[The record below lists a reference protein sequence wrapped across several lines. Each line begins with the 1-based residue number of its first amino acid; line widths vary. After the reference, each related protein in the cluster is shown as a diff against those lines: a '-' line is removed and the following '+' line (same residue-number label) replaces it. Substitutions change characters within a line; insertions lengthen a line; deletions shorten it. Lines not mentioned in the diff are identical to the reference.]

1 MAELT
6 IFYDGGCPLCAAEM
20 NHLRK
25 LDSNDSIAYE
35 DIYADGFEGR
45 FPYIDLPQADRIL
58 HGELADGTII
68 YALDVT
74 YEAWALVGKRHWVA
88 ILRWPLFK
96 QVANLGYVF
105 FARYRRSISSLISG
119 QPRCDTC
126 TVDNEPK
133 P

>member
-1 MAELT
+1 M
-6 IFYDGGCPLCAAEM
+6 P
-20 NHLRK
+20 
-25 LDSNDSIAYE
+25 YE

>member
-45 FPYIDLPQADRIL
+45 S
-58 HGELADGTII
+58 I
-68 YALDVT
+68 Y
-74 YEAWALVGKRHWVA
+74 
-88 ILRWPLFK
+88 
-96 QVANLGYVF
+96 
-105 FARYRRSISSLISG
+105 
-119 QPRCDTC
+119 
-126 TVDNEPK
+126 
-133 P
+133 

>member
-25 LDSNDSIAYE
+25 LDSNNSIAYE

-58 HGELADGTII
+58 HGQLADGTII

-105 FARYRRSISSLISG
+105 FALSLLHI
-119 QPRCDTC
+119 
-126 TVDNEPK
+126 
-133 P
+133 